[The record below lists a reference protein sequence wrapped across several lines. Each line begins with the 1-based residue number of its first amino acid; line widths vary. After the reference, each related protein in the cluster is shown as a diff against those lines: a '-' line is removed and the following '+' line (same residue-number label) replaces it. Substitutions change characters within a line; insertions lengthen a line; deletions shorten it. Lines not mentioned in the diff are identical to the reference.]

1 MTQIVAAAVPL
12 ASVAF
17 VSISCVGC
25 VDRLSYTLPSVVVW
39 ATYLIFYELKD
50 SKPLIKETF
59 LSEQILVF
67 RVGDGV
73 LATFLDGYISC
84 FGFTSTALQRS

>member
-1 MTQIVAAAVPL
+1 MVSPLSFAAYL
-12 ASVAF
+12 FSF
-17 VSISCVGC
+17 TIQ
-25 VDRLSYTLPSVVVW
+25 
-39 ATYLIFYELKD
+39 YLIFYELKD
-50 SKPLIKETF
+50 PKPLIKETF

-73 LATFLDGYISC
+73 LATFLDEYISC